1 MPHMMEQIINGINAG
16 SIYALIALGY
26 TMVYGIVQL
35 INFAHGDVLMM
46 GAYFGLLSYTI
57 WKIPFWI
64 AIMVA
69 MVICALLG
77 VLIDKVAYKPLRQAP
92 RISALIT
99 ALGVSMFLENIFR
112 VIFGAE
118 PRKMPTPDFLNH
130 TIEIGSISISYVMIL
145 TVTLSV
151 ICMAA
156 LQWMVQSTKT
166 GKAMRAIS
174 EDLEAAKLM
183 GVNVDRV
190 ISITFA
196 IGSALAA
203 LGGVLYSISYYQA
216 EPYMGMMPG
225 LKAFVAAVLGGI
237 GILPG
242 AMLGGFALGLVENI
256 AKAWI
261 SSSWANAI
269 SFSILILILLIKPAG
284 ILGKAVKEKV

>member
-1 MPHMMEQIINGINAG
+1 MMEQIMNGINAG

-46 GAYFGLLSYTI
+46 GAYFGLLSYTA
-57 WKIPFWI
+57 WEIPFWASI
-64 AIMVA
+64 IVA
-69 MVICALLG
+69 MAVCAGIGVI
-77 VLIDKVAYKPLRQAP
+77 IDKVAYKPLRQAP
-92 RISALIT
+92 KISVLIT

-130 TIEIGSISISYVMIL
+130 TVTLGGISISYVMIL
-145 TVTLSV
+145 TVTLS
-151 ICMAA
+151 ILCMVG
-156 LQWMVQSTKT
+156 LQWIVKKTKT
-166 GKAMRAIS
+166 GKAMRAVS

-183 GVNVDRV
+183 GVNVDRT

-242 AMLGGFALGLVENI
+242 AMLGGFALGLIENI

-269 SFSILILILLIKPAG
+269 SFGMLIIILLLKPAG

>member
-1 MPHMMEQIINGINAG
+1 MTHMMEQIINGVNAG

-46 GAYFGLLSYTI
+46 GAYFGLLSYTV
-57 WKIPFWI
+57 WDLPFSVTI
-64 AIMVA
+64 VVA
-69 MVICALLG
+69 MVVCG
-77 VLIDKVAYKPLRQAP
+77 VSGIIIDRVAYKPLRKAP
-92 RISALIT
+92 KISVLIT

-118 PRKMPTPDFLNH
+118 PRKMPTPEFLNH
-130 TIEIGSISISYVMIL
+130 TITIGSVSISYVMIL
-145 TVTLSV
+145 TVTLSL
-151 ICMAA
+151 ICMIF
-156 LQWMVQSTKT
+156 LQWMVKKTKT
-166 GKAMRAIS
+166 GKAMRAVS
-174 EDLEAAKLM
+174 EDLEAAQLM
-183 GVNVDRV
+183 GVNVDKT

-196 IGSALAA
+196 IGSALAG

-242 AMLGGFALGLVENI
+242 AMLGGFALGLIENI

-269 SFSILILILLIKPAG
+269 SFAMLIVILLLKPAG

>member
-1 MPHMMEQIINGINAG
+1 MSHMMEQIINGINAG

-130 TIEIGSISISYVMIL
+130 TVAIGSISISYVMIL

-156 LQWMVQSTKT
+156 LQWMVQKTKT

-183 GVNVDRV
+183 GINVDQI

-242 AMLGGFALGLVENI
+242 AMLGGFVLGLIENI

-284 ILGKAVKEKV
+284 ILGKVVKEKV

>member
-1 MPHMMEQIINGINAG
+1 MTHMMEQIINGINAG

-46 GAYFGLLSYTI
+46 GAYFGLLSYTM
-57 WKIPFWI
+57 WKVPFWL
-64 AIMVA
+64 AIIVA
-69 MVICALLG
+69 MVVCAVLG
-77 VLIDKVAYKPLRQAP
+77 VLIDRVAYKPLRQAP
-92 RISALIT
+92 KISALIT

-130 TIEIGSISISYVMIL
+130 TVTLGSVSISYVMIL
-145 TVTLSV
+145 TVTLSLV
-151 ICMAA
+151 CMVA
-156 LQWMVQSTKT
+156 LQGIVKKTKT
-166 GKAMRAIS
+166 GKAMRAVS

-183 GVNVDRV
+183 GVNVDKI
-190 ISITFA
+190 ISLTFA

-237 GILPG
+237 GLLPG
-242 AMLGGFALGLVENI
+242 AVLGGFALGLIENI

-269 SFSILILILLIKPAG
+269 SFSMLILILLLKPAG

>member
-130 TIEIGSISISYVMIL
+130 TVTIGSVSISYVMIL